1 MHARLPLLVVFHN
14 VYQQLASMLESVILI
29 QTFASADNVVASI
42 AFWRHP
48 FLYTVLLWGFSCAMG
63 GWRFQL
69 FFAKK
74 IYLAAEKFEFWV
86 ISQMALSPFEASDLP
101 KPANV
106 TNFLGQNP
114 VNQLT
119 FAYISRLGKSFKS
132 FIVESN
138 LIIAE
143 QAKEIKK
150 LRDEMEAKFNTV
162 CLN

>member
-1 MHARLPLLVVFHN
+1 
-14 VYQQLASMLESVILI
+14 
-29 QTFASADNVVASI
+29 
-42 AFWRHP
+42 
-48 FLYTVLLWGFSCAMG
+48 
-63 GWRFQL
+63 
-69 FFAKK
+69 
-74 IYLAAEKFEFWV
+74 
-86 ISQMALSPFEASDLP
+86 MALSPFEASDLP